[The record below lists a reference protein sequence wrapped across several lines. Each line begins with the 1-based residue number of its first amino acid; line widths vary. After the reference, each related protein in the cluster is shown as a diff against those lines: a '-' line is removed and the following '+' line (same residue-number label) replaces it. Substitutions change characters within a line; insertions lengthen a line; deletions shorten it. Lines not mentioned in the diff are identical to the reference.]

1 MSAPEFLVG
10 SLDQES
16 WNEWAERYKAKG
28 VSIYELEAYDP
39 ASKIND
45 PQYLALRA
53 LWKFGR
59 ASEFHPGKWGI
70 YGVEA
75 ATEKLGELKHWK
87 SFLDAIS
94 LETNLDE
101 ILPIQDDLGAFTL
114 IWYYGQLIRWA
125 PSAADAEGNANF
137 TPWSERLRKRKP
149 ESRSKTFSEPTQPH
163 PHAINLA
170 DYMKIYGDR
179 EKQSTGTRELPSS
192 SESQICQS
200 SETAYIDLDPEAC
213 SDDSGLDPSY
223 KEQEDFPQVSDEI
236 MVNAYLLGLASVVTF
251 SVEGVEAH
259 WTPERKGYKVCDE
272 KGIKLYEART
282 DGHMFLYSN
291 GETKAIVEV
300 KPVVRAELPRV
311 MMQEVAQMAAW
322 IHAEKD
328 VAYEEKLA
336 EQWFRR
342 LLWSMNRH
350 ELYIIIAE
358 YNGDYVDYLTNPR
371 REAECE
377 SFMTMNQ
384 FGPWDIRNSTQ
395 VAEFAAILLAVT
407 LQLGKGLPLI

>member
-1 MSAPEFLVG
+1 MSVPEFVVG
-10 SLDQES
+10 ALDQES
-16 WNEWAERYKAKG
+16 WNEWAERYQVKG
-28 VSIYELEAYDP
+28 LSIYELEAYDP
-39 ASKIND
+39 ASKISD

-53 LWKFGR
+53 LWKVGR
-59 ASEFHPGKWGI
+59 ASEFQPDKWGI
-70 YGVEA
+70 QGVEA
-75 ATEKLGELKHWK
+75 ATEKLAKLKHWK
-87 SFLDAIS
+87 SFLEAIS

-101 ILPIQDDLGAFTL
+101 MLPIQGDLGAFTL

-125 PSAADAEGNANF
+125 PSAADTEENANF
-137 TPWSERLRKRKP
+137 TPCKS
-149 ESRSKTFSEPTQPH
+149 FSEQTHTH
-163 PHAINLA
+163 PYATHLA
-170 DYMKIYGDR
+170 EYLKIYGDPEEQR
-179 EKQSTGTRELPSS
+179 KGTCGLPSS
-192 SESQICQS
+192 SESQFYQS
-200 SETAYIDLDPEAC
+200 SETACIDLDPEAC
-213 SDDSGLDPSY
+213 SDDSRLDPSY
-223 KEQEDFPQVSDEI
+223 EEREDFAQVSDEI
-236 MVNAYLLGLASVVTF
+236 IVNAYLLGLASVVTF
-251 SVEGVEAH
+251 SIEGVEAH

-282 DGHMFLYSN
+282 DGHMYLN
-291 GETKAIVEV
+291 GNGKTKAIVEV

-328 VAYEEKLA
+328 VLQDENLA

-371 REAECE
+371 GQAECE

-384 FGPWDIRNSTQ
+384 FGPWDIRDSTQ

-407 LQLGKGLPLI
+407 LQFSKGLPLI